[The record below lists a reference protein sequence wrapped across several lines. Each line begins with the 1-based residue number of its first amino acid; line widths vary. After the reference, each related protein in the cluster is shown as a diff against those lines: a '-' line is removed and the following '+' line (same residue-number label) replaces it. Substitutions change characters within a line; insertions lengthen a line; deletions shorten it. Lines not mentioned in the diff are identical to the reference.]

1 MKRYFKLYLAFFKNC
16 LIREM
21 EFRSHFI
28 LNNVISFTWAL
39 LVMMVFFFMYQHV
52 QIINGWHL
60 EEILLLTAIYFL
72 VDRIFDSFFE
82 INFSNFVTLVNTGQ
96 LDGILTKPI
105 SSQFFVSLRQF
116 SFAMLFSNLTMI
128 AVIIY
133 LCQRYFS
140 PLSWWQIISFIILL
154 ICSVVITYSLWFM
167 TLLPIFWWGRV
178 DNMQHLFRPFHQLCR
193 VPIDVVGRFK
203 PLLTYIIPLAFVA
216 TIPTQS
222 LTGKLFYPLIIY
234 GILAAI
240 FLLWLS
246 RRLWHFALKHYTSA
260 SS

>member
-28 LNNVISFTWAL
+28 FNNVISFTWAL
-39 LVMMVFFFMYQHV
+39 LVMLVFFFMYQHV
-52 QIINGWHL
+52 SVINGWRL

-82 INFSNFVTLVNTGQ
+82 INFDNFVPLVNTGQ

-116 SFAMLFSNLTMI
+116 SFAMLFSNLTMV

-133 LCQRYFS
+133 LSQRYFS
-140 PLSWWQIISFIILL
+140 PVYWWEIINFLILL
-154 ICSVVITYSLWFM
+154 SCSVVITYSLWFM
-167 TLLPIFWWGRV
+167 TLMPVFWWGRV
-178 DNMQHLFRPFHQLCR
+178 ENLQHLFRPFHQICR
-193 VPIDVVGRFK
+193 VPIDVAGRFR

-234 GILAAI
+234 GILAAT
-240 FLLWLS
+240 FFLWLS
-246 RRLWHFALKHYTSA
+246 RRLWNFSLKHYTSA

>member
-1 MKRYFKLYLAFFKNC
+1 
-16 LIREM
+16 M
-21 EFRSHFI
+21 EFRSHF
-28 LNNVISFTWAL
+28 LLHNLISFTWAV
-39 LVMMVFFFMYQHV
+39 LVMMVFFFIYRHV
-52 QIINGWHL
+52 PVINGWRL

-82 INFSNFVTLVNTGQ
+82 INFDNFVPLVNTGQ
-96 LDGILTKPI
+96 LDGILTKPV

-128 AVIIY
+128 GVIIY

-140 PLSWWQIISFIILL
+140 PVFWWEIIIFLVLL
-154 ICSVVITYSLWFM
+154 FCSAIITYSLWFM
-167 TLLPIFWWGRV
+167 TLMPVFWWGRV
-178 DNMQHLFRPFHQLCR
+178 DNLQHLFRPFHQLCR
-193 VPIDVVGRFK
+193 VPIDIVGRFR
-203 PLLTYIIPLAFVA
+203 PLFTYIIPLAFVA

-234 GILAAI
+234 AIFAAI

-246 RRLWHFALKHYTSA
+246 HRLWRFSLKHYTSA